1 MSNGMFFF
9 KRYSLI
15 TWTVY
20 AYELND
26 AHDEN
31 LIAHTVA
38 VNETTSFKKNNPLL
52 IFTFLKPFLQ
62 RIFNFLESLLLRL
75 LSSKCVAINGTAS

>member
-26 AHDEN
+26 AGDEN

-38 VNETTSFKKNNPLL
+38 VNETTSFEKEQSIAHIYILK
-52 IFTFLKPFLQ
+52 TFPTTHF
-62 RIFNFLESLLLRL
+62 
-75 LSSKCVAINGTAS
+75 